1 MALQMRKVSS
11 KEVKMSRMNLTG
23 WHTKWENQIIIVTVS
38 LVAIYLLIIFFTR
51 LYRINSIINY
61 ENDSIDEVDY
71 PFNFY

>member
-11 KEVKMSRMNLTG
+11 KEVKMSRMNLTS

-38 LVAIYLLIIFFTR
+38 LVAICLIFFTR

-71 PFNFY
+71 PLNFY